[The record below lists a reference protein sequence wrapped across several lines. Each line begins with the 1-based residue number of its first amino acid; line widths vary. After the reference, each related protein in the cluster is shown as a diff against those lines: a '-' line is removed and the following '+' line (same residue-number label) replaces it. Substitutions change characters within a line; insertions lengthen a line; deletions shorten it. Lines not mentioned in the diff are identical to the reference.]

1 MEDLNNI
8 EGIGMDRAETPT
20 PKKKSKVVKRD
31 AFEEKVINMSY
42 QFNSNIIAAML
53 MIPKA
58 RVEEII
64 NK

>member
-1 MEDLNNI
+1 MKDLDNI
-8 EGIGMDRAETPT
+8 EGIGMDREETPT